1 MDYNNIIGHDR
12 AIETLKRTIENKSV
26 SHSYLFEGEEGLG
39 KKKVA
44 YVFAKT
50 LLCKEDGEEPCNK
63 CTSCIKFDGG
73 NHPDLLVVDPE
84 KGLIKKGEIEDLIK
98 SVTRAPFESKR
109 KIFIIDD
116 SHKMSTEAKNAILK
130 TLEEPP
136 EYINIILISS
146 STNKLLPT
154 ILSRMQSIK
163 FFPVESRKI
172 SDLLVESYGKPREEA
187 DFIADF
193 TKGSVG
199 KSIELAT
206 SGDFFE
212 KREEIVKIIDNLIRG
227 DGTKA
232 INSMSF
238 FNDNKEDVGEL
249 LDIFLYYFRDLLIFI
264 ELGNNKLLIN
274 KDKTDYMSKQ
284 SFIDIRRI
292 NDIIEKIQQTK
303 DNISRNI
310 NYQLSIETMLLY
322 IQEEF

>member
-1 MDYNNIIGHDR
+1 MDFNNVIGHER
-12 AIETLKRTIENKSV
+12 AIETLKRAIRNKSV

-44 YVFAKT
+44 LIFAKT
-50 LLCKEDGEEPCNK
+50 LLCKEGGEEPCNK
-63 CTSCIKFDGG
+63 CTSCIKFDGD
-73 NHPDLLVVDPE
+73 NHPDLLVVGPE
-84 KGLIKKGEIEDLIK
+84 KGLIKKGEIEELIK
-98 SVTRAPFESKR
+98 SVATAPFESKR

-116 SHKMSTEAKNAILK
+116 SHKMSLEAKNALLK

-146 STNKLLPT
+146 SINNLLAT

-163 FFPVESRKI
+163 FFPVESHKI
-172 SDLLVESYGKPREEA
+172 SDLLLTSYGKSKEEA
-187 DFIADF
+187 GFIADF

-206 SGDFFE
+206 TDDFFL
-212 KREEIVKIIDNLIRG
+212 KREEVIKLIDNLIRG

-232 INSMSF
+232 ISSMNF
-238 FNDNKEDVGEL
+238 FNDNKDDINQV
-249 LDIFLYYFRDLLIFI
+249 LDIFLYYFRDLLIFK
-264 ELGNNKLLIN
+264 ELGENRLLIN
-274 KDKTDYMSKQ
+274 KDKTAYMSKQ
-284 SFIDIRRI
+284 SFIEIGRI
-292 NDIIEKIQQTK
+292 NDIIEKIQETK

>member
-12 AIETLKRTIENKSV
+12 AIETLKRAIGNKSV

-50 LLCKEDGEEPCNK
+50 LLCKEDGKEPCNK

-84 KGLIKKGEIEDLIK
+84 KGLIKKGEVEGLIK
-98 SVTRAPFESKR
+98 SVARAPFESKR
-109 KIFIIDD
+109 KVFIIDD
-116 SHKMSTEAKNAILK
+116 SHRMSTEAKNALLK

-163 FFPVESRKI
+163 FFPVESKKI
-172 SDLLVESYGKPREEA
+172 SDLLVTSYGKSREEA

-206 SGDFFE
+206 SDDFFM
-212 KREEIVKIIDNLIRG
+212 KREEIINIIDNLIRG

-232 INSMSF
+232 INSMNF
-238 FNDNKEDVGEL
+238 FNDNREDIEEL
-249 LDIFLYYFRDLLIFI
+249 LDIFQYYFRDLLIFI

-292 NDIIEKIQQTK
+292 SDIIEKIQQTK
-303 DNISRNI
+303 DNVSRNI